1 MVKFKKANVGNMVTL
16 RMPVLIIVSAT
27 PGYFLEDRQ
36 ELAVAQTACR
46 SSKNTL
52 ARPPCRGKLAE
63 TMIKARMPY
72 ARGINASG
80 ELGMYKTLVVEDN
93 VVFRETLVRLLN
105 DRFTRMQIESAGD
118 GRLAMEKYS
127 AFYPNLVLMDIR
139 LPGESG
145 LELTRKIRLT
155 NQDVKI
161 VILTSHDA
169 PEYRQAATKSGA
181 NFFVSKSNT
190 SSEEIIRLVE
200 SILPRESALPVRA

>member
-1 MVKFKKANVGNMVTL
+1 MVKSKKANVGNMVIL
-16 RMPVLIIVSAT
+16 RV
-27 PGYFLEDRQ
+27 
-36 ELAVAQTACR
+36 
-46 SSKNTL
+46 
-52 ARPPCRGKLAE
+52 
-63 TMIKARMPY
+63 PY
-72 ARGINASG
+72 ARGINISG

-93 VVFRETLVRLLN
+93 IIFRETLVRLLN

-145 LELTRKIRLT
+145 LDLTRRIRST
-155 NQDVKI
+155 NPEVKI

-169 PEYRQAATKSGA
+169 PEYRQAAAQNGA

-200 SILPRESALPVRA
+200 SIMPRDVASPARA

>member
-1 MVKFKKANVGNMVTL
+1 
-16 RMPVLIIVSAT
+16 
-27 PGYFLEDRQ
+27 
-36 ELAVAQTACR
+36 
-46 SSKNTL
+46 
-52 ARPPCRGKLAE
+52 
-63 TMIKARMPY
+63 
-72 ARGINASG
+72 
-80 ELGMYKTLVVEDN
+80 MYKTLVVEDN

-127 AFYPNLVLMDIR
+127 AFYPHLVLMDIR

-145 LELTRKIRLT
+145 LELTRKIRST
-155 NQDVKI
+155 NQEVKI

-169 PEYRQAATKSGA
+169 PEYRQAATKNGA

-200 SILPRESALPVRA
+200 SILPGDSASPVRA